1 MQCKEQTKVL
11 LISSAHLANGC
22 LVSYSLVNLTFAY
35 IHFRFER
42 VISKTLIRFC
52 FPVTQLFGQAV
63 ARPPTLPLDPSRKG
77 AVTNSLLCIF
87 QTITVRNASQCVL
100 FWSLILWYLN
110 ALLQNF
116 LPYEASHRACARCD
130 AWHCAQSHAQVK
142 NSHFKCAVL
151 ECLGRGGV
159 CSQSITY
166 FMLHHIIFWFNY
178 FLHDFRSFFFTLSW
192 FVKYSNCKK
201 VSWLYVQFTFSTSV
215 IMFLYV
221 CCHAHTPDSHT
232 SQRKVECGNVTACH
246 SLTNVLLLCHSRLMY
261 ASFCFLGS
269 QHHSSTSFPPSG
281 SSHSG

>member
-42 VISKTLIRFC
+42 LISKTLIRFC

-159 CSQSITY
+159 CSQSITSCY
-166 FMLHHIIFWFNY
+166 ITLFFDLTIFCMT
-178 FLHDFRSFFFTLSW
+178 LGVFF
-192 FVKYSNCKK
+192 YSVLICKIFK
-201 VSWLYVQFTFSTSV
+201 LQ
-215 IMFLYV
+215 
-221 CCHAHTPDSHT
+221 
-232 SQRKVECGNVTACH
+232 EG
-246 SLTNVLLLCHSRLMY
+246 VLLFTMIVCSVHVQHFCHHVFVCLLSCTHPGQPHVS
-261 ASFCFLGS
+261 A
-269 QHHSSTSFPPSG
+269 
-281 SSHSG
+281 